1 MAIYKQDGGTM
12 QSAIAQAV
20 KTLSLALVRD
30 QLMVTTAESCTGGM
44 VSEALTQLPGS
55 SVWFERAFITYSND
69 AKTEMLGVKSTTL
82 MTHGAV
88 SAACV
93 EEMAIGSLQQ
103 SHAQLSVA
111 ISGIA
116 GPDGG
121 SQAKPVGTVWIA
133 WAGHHM
139 SVVSRLFH
147 FTGDR
152 RSIREQATLAAL
164 NGMIERLHHRT
175 E

>member
-1 MAIYKQDGGTM
+1 M
-12 QSAIAQAV
+12 QSAIVQAV
-20 KTLSLALVRD
+20 KTLSIALASD
-30 QLMVTTAESCTGGM
+30 QLMVATAESCTGGM
-44 VSEALTQLPGS
+44 VSEALTALPGS
-55 SVWFERAFITYSND
+55 SAWFDRAFITYSND
-69 AKTEMLGVKSTTL
+69 AKIEMLGVKSATII
-82 MTHGAV
+82 THGAV

-93 EEMAIGSLQQ
+93 EEMAIGCLQQ

-121 SQAKPVGTVWIA
+121 SQSKPVGTVWIA

-147 FTGDR
+147 FMGDR
-152 RSIREQATLAAL
+152 HNIREQATLAAL
-164 NGMIERLHHRT
+164 NGMIERLHHRSL
-175 E
+175 